1 MGGITVKRNWVLAS
15 IMGVFLSLTA
25 IVSPAHAGVRIEVPE
40 PCTSLLLGI
49 GFVGLV
55 ALRKK
60 FKR

>member
-1 MGGITVKRNWVLAS
+1 MKRNWVLTS
-15 IMGVFLSLTA
+15 IVCVFLSLTA

-49 GFVGLV
+49 GFIGLI

-60 FKR
+60 FNR

>member
-1 MGGITVKRNWVLAS
+1 
-15 IMGVFLSLTA
+15 MGVFLSLTA
-25 IVSPAHAGVRIEVPE
+25 IVSPAHAAVRIEVPE

-49 GFVGLV
+49 GLVGLV